1 MMVSKII
8 DEGSSPS
15 GYVLISHGKKGCGIF
30 FIRREIM
37 VKYEYDFDIMIKK
50 IRKTW
55 SPEDFFTSYQKF
67 NDSIS
72 RERVDTNGKIYNY

>member
-37 VKYEYDFDIMIKK
+37 VKYEYDFDTMIKK

-55 SPEDFFTSYQKF
+55 SPEDFLQATKNLMIAPQEK
-67 NDSIS
+67 
-72 RERVDTNGKIYNY
+72 E